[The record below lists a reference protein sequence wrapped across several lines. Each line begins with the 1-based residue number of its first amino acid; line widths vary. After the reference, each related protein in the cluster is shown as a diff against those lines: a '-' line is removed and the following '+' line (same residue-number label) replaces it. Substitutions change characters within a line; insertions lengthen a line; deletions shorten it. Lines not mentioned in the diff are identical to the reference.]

1 MKPDLTSTP
10 AILPKRPEPP
20 AGMPA
25 TGRKAW
31 AAILADYPVKHFT
44 AANLL
49 LLEQLCRARALVDSC
64 DRRISKKGLL
74 IRGKVNPLVQVRA
87 QAWAEIRACA
97 TKLRLA
103 ISGTMRAEKAGARPD
118 ENAHLRKPWEKSA

>member
-1 MKPDLTSTP
+1 MKPDLTSTT
-10 AILPKRPEPP
+10 ATLPKRPEAP

-25 TGRKAW
+25 TGCKAW

-44 AANLL
+44 AANLI
-49 LLEQLCRARALVDSC
+49 LLEQLCRARALIDQC

-74 IRGKVNPLVQVRA
+74 IRGKVHPLVQVRA
-87 QAWAEIRACA
+87 QAWGEVRACA

-118 ENAHLRKPWEKSA
+118 ENAHLAKPWERSA